1 MLKVCKTCSTA
12 MISTFKSRNS
22 CNFSPMWPGVKDKQQ
37 AKSLYKPE
45 KPPGPVPAIGMRGTS
60 VVAGLAGSSNQT
72 YSDLVG
78 KLSNSGTIKS
88 LLSQVLTDQ

>member
-1 MLKVCKTCSTA
+1 
-12 MISTFKSRNS
+12 MISTFKSRKS

-37 AKSLYKPE
+37 SKFHYKPV
-45 KPPGPVPAIGMRGTS
+45 KPPGPVPFIGIRGGS

-78 KLSNSGTIKS
+78 HLSNSATI
-88 LLSQVLTDQ
+88 TH